1 MDAMT
6 ELDDDLAGVS
16 QRLSR
21 SPHPYHR
28 RGASFP
34 SQGRTRP
41 NPPVAGA
48 EAQRTEFSVES
59 DAEVGYFD
67 ADHRQRRKIRD
78 SHSDSGTEAD
88 DEKGPLLLGL
98 PAPPLKPRKGLRD
111 GSGTASPLLTP
122 SYLDDDQSRR
132 TSEKR
137 AKRRA
142 SQEDCSASEA
152 AAKTKEKFRRRRRAE
167 LIRRVTETTLF
178 LLICS
183 IATSENLL
191 QAFISLDAEHISS
204 TPGFLDHTF
213 RDIPSAAIAY
223 VAVVVGLYIA
233 YPLRIIWRD
242 HPRSLARRR
251 SRFYIHI
258 PAAFDPA
265 PLLYPVLLPAIA
277 AWSIGGA
284 DNMLLVANFI
294 VGIGSIPAKIVPF
307 NFCPW
312 HSSPHWVLSVIPLI
326 TTVYSKNDS
335 LSSSGKRD
343 LWPQTDKSEALTLLY
358 PLHQT
363 LLPILWHLT
372 TTSLLPAEL
381 QLLSACLVNLLLHSE
396 TPQSV
401 ILQTI
406 IWVGGVLLLVFCKK
420 PLQWGVMLARIPSW
434 RFRKPGTQISQ
445 YSRFLR
451 LFDQALGSLFFQR
464 EYVTPHEVS
473 SDEENLRI
481 LKPLPQSINKTRR
494 SRTTTL
500 DAASSAQLKKISTSP
515 TSGAIHDA
523 GLSSSSRNN
532 TNDETPLSLDRKRRN
547 TLSANIGPASEG
559 FLLEKARDFVA
570 VQSSR
575 SWSLRSLTKTQAIAL
590 RWALALYV
598 YAVAI
603 LVIAFPIRE
612 HIGKVALHGEE
623 PLGWALGYLFNG
635 SKAFRNFVRQC
646 GLAHWIPL
654 TGEKARDSSSRLHST
669 LASKTLNSI
678 GAANA
683 RLCICVYC
691 VSIIV
696 LGLMMVL
703 RLSKLAEVDTRRK
716 VFHGM
721 MVAMFLPTIFIDA
734 AFISLALTLILA
746 IFLLLDLFR
755 ASQLPPIAKPL
766 TNFLAPYVDG
776 RDHRGPVIVSHIFL
790 LIGCAIPL
798 WLSLA
803 AVSRT
808 GEGPWAGWE
817 VPQPK
822 LDMISGVVCVG
833 MGDAA
838 ASLIGRRYGRRRWC
852 WSGGKSL
859 EGSLAFAVA
868 VVSGLSAAQAWLV
881 LGGWKGFDGEAL
893 PFFLVKACIAASGA
907 SLTEAVLTGGND
919 NVIVPII
926 LWLLVRGLRL

>member
-1 MDAMT
+1 MAN
-6 ELDDDLAGVS
+6 LDHDLARVS

-34 SQGRTRP
+34 SQDGTQP
-41 NPPVAGA
+41 NPPVACA
-48 EAQRTEFSVES
+48 EAQGTESSIES

-67 ADHRQRRKIRD
+67 ADHRKRRKTQEPP
-78 SHSDSGTEAD
+78 SDSGTEAD
-88 DEKGPLLLGL
+88 DEKGPLLLSL

-111 GSGTASPLLTP
+111 GNGTTSPLLTP
-122 SYLDDDQSRR
+122 SYLDDDRSRR
-132 TSEKR
+132 SSETR
-137 AKRRA
+137 ANRRA
-142 SQEDCSASEA
+142 SLEDRSATEA
-152 AAKTKEKFRRRRRAE
+152 AAKVKEKFKRRRRAE

-183 IATSENLL
+183 IATRDNLL
-191 QAFISLDAEHISS
+191 QAFIDLDADNLSS
-204 TPGFLDHTF
+204 TPRFLDHIF
-213 RDIPSAAIAY
+213 RNISSAATAY
-223 VAVVVGLYIA
+223 LAIVIGLYIA

-242 HPRSLARRR
+242 HSRSLARRR

-277 AWSIGGA
+277 AWSIGGT
-284 DNMLLVANFI
+284 DNRLLVPNLI
-294 VGIGSIPAKIVPF
+294 VGISSIPGKVVPF
-307 NFCPW
+307 NIRPW
-312 HSSPHWVLSVIPLI
+312 HSSPHWLLSVIPLT
-326 TTVYSKNDS
+326 TTVFSNNALFNS
-335 LSSSGKRD
+335 TGNA
-343 LWPQTDKSEALTLLY
+343 WPQNHESEALTLLY

-381 QLLSACLVNLLLHSE
+381 QLFSTCLVNLLLHSE

-406 IWVGGVLLLVFCKK
+406 IWVGGVLLLLLCNK

-434 RFRKPGTQISQ
+434 RFRKPGTQMSQ
-445 YSRFLR
+445 RSRLSR
-451 LFDQALGSLFFQR
+451 LFDHALGSLFFQR
-464 EYVTPHEVS
+464 EYVAAHEVS

-481 LKPLPQSINKTRR
+481 PKRLPQSINKTIRA
-494 SRTTTL
+494 RTATL
-500 DAASSAQLKKISTSP
+500 EAASSAQLEKCSTSP
-515 TSGAIHDA
+515 TSVAVHDTA
-523 GLSSSSRNN
+523 LSSSSRNK
-532 TNDETPLSLDRKRRN
+532 TKDETPSSLDRKRRN
-547 TLSANIGPASEG
+547 TLSANVESASEG
-559 FLLEKARDFVA
+559 FLLEKARDFWA
-570 VQSSR
+570 IQSSKSR
-575 SWSLRSLTKTQAIAL
+575 SLRSLTKTQATAL
-590 RWALALYV
+590 RWVLALYV
-598 YAVAI
+598 YAVAF
-603 LVIAFPIRE
+603 LVLAFPVRG
-612 HIGKVALHGEE
+612 HVKQAALNGEE
-623 PLGWALGYLFNG
+623 PLGWALGYLFHG
-635 SKAFRNFVRQC
+635 SQAFQDFVRKR
-646 GLAHWIPL
+646 GLSRWIPL
-654 TGEKARDSSSRLHST
+654 REEKYRMLPSRLHST
-669 LASKTLNSI
+669 SAGNALNRI

-691 VSIIV
+691 VSIII

-721 MVAMFLPTIFIDA
+721 MVAMFLPTVFVDP

-746 IFLLLDLFR
+746 VFLLLDLFR

-803 AVSRT
+803 AAPRS
-808 GEGPWAGWE
+808 GEGPWGGWE
-817 VPQPK
+817 VAQPK

-868 VVSGLSAAQAWLV
+868 VVCGLSAAQAWLV
-881 LGGWKGFDGEAL
+881 LGGWEGDDGEGMGS
-893 PFFLVKACIAASGA
+893 FLVKACIAASGG

-926 LWLLVRGLRL
+926 LWLLIRGLGL

>member
-1 MDAMT
+1 MT
-6 ELDDDLAGVS
+6 KLDDDLAGVS

-28 RGASFP
+28 RGTSFP
-34 SQGRTRP
+34 SQDGTRP
-41 NPPVAGA
+41 NPSVACA
-48 EAQRTEFSVES
+48 EAQRTEASIES

-67 ADHRQRRKIRD
+67 ADHRKRRKTCEP
-78 SHSDSGTEAD
+78 SSDSGTEAD

-111 GSGTASPLLTP
+111 GNGNASPLLTP
-122 SYLDDDQSRR
+122 SYLDDDPSRR
-132 TSEKR
+132 SSEIR

-142 SQEDCSASEA
+142 SLEDCSASEA

-191 QAFISLDAEHISS
+191 QAFINLDADHISS
-204 TPGFLDHTF
+204 PPVFLDHTF
-213 RDIPSAAIAY
+213 RDIPSAAIVY
-223 VAVVVGLYIA
+223 VAIVVGLYIA

-242 HPRSLARRR
+242 HSRSLARRR

-284 DNMLLVANFI
+284 DNKLLVPNLI
-294 VGIGSIPAKIVPF
+294 VGIGSIPGKIVPF

-312 HSSPHWVLSVIPLI
+312 HSSPHWVFSIIPLT
-326 TTVYSKNDS
+326 TTVFSNNGS
-335 LSSSGKRD
+335 LSLSGTRD
-343 LWPQTDKSEALTLLY
+343 LWPQIHESEALTLLY

-381 QLLSACLVNLLLHSE
+381 QLFSACLVNLLLHSE

-406 IWVGGVLLLVFCKK
+406 IWVGAVLLLIICNK

-434 RFRKPGTQISQ
+434 RFRKPGTQMSQ
-445 YSRFLR
+445 RSRLLR
-451 LFDQALGSLFFQR
+451 LYDHALGSLFLQR
-464 EYVTPHEVS
+464 EYVAAHEVS

-481 LKPLPQSINKTRR
+481 LKPLPQSVNKTMRA
-494 SRTTTL
+494 RTATL
-500 DAASSAQLKKISTSP
+500 DAASSAHLKKISTSP
-515 TSGAIHDA
+515 TSGALHDTA
-523 GLSSSSRNN
+523 LSSSNRNN
-532 TNDETPLSLDRKRRN
+532 KNDESALSLDRKRRN
-547 TLSANIGPASEG
+547 TMSPSVEPASEG
-559 FLLEKARDFVA
+559 FLAEKAKDFLA
-570 VQSSR
+570 IQSSR
-575 SWSLRSLTKTQAIAL
+575 SWSLRSLTKTQATAL
-590 RWALALYV
+590 RWVLALYV
-598 YAVAI
+598 YAVAF

-612 HIGKVALHGEE
+612 HVGKAALHGKE

-635 SKAFRNFVRQC
+635 SKAFQDFVRRC

-654 TGEKARDSSSRLHST
+654 MEEKARSSSSRLHST
-669 LASKTLNSI
+669 LARNTLDSI

-691 VSIIV
+691 VLIII

-721 MVAMFLPTIFIDA
+721 MVAMFLPTIFIDP

-803 AVSRT
+803 AAPRT

-817 VPQPK
+817 VPRPK

-868 VVSGLSAAQAWLV
+868 VVCGLSAAHAWLV
-881 LGGWKGFDGEAL
+881 LGGWEGVDGKAL
-893 PFFLVKACIAASGA
+893 PSFLMKACIAASGA

-926 LWLLVRGLRL
+926 LWLLVRGLGL